1 MYYKRNLEENIKKYL
16 SVKETIAIV
25 GIRQCGKTT
34 LMKKIAQDISGE
46 KKVNFISFDDVSIL
60 QLFEEDIDSFIQ
72 IHVKSFDFL
81 FIDEIQYAA
90 ESGKK
95 LKFIYDYHYIKM
107 IISGSSAAEI
117 SIQSLKYMVGRIF
130 TFRLYPFA
138 FNEFLQVKDE
148 NLLQVYEKGTYKKA
162 TVSQFNKHLREFLMY
177 GGFPRVVTAE
187 NFDEKEL
194 ILKNIYNTYLLR
206 EIRETFQ
213 LPDNLKTSKLI
224 KLLALQI
231 GNLVNYNELSNQSD
245 FNFSELKN
253 ILNIF
258 EKTFIIGFIQPF
270 FTNKRTEL
278 IKTPKVY
285 FIDPGFRNICLE
297 NFSKTQLVQGVNI
310 EQFIYSE
317 FIKKDVTVKYWRT
330 KSQAEIDFILEKNNE
345 AIPVEVKTSLKK
357 SKISR
362 SFHSFMGKYKTD
374 KGYILSEN
382 LETIL
387 KINETQQVYF
397 LPWIKLHAAQI

>member
-107 IISGSSAAEI
+107 IISGSSAAEV

-297 NFSKTQLVQGVNI
+297 NFSKTQLVQG
-310 EQFIYSE
+310 
-317 FIKKDVTVKYWRT
+317 KK
-330 KSQAEIDFILEKNNE
+330 
-345 AIPVEVKTSLKK
+345 
-357 SKISR
+357 
-362 SFHSFMGKYKTD
+362 M
-374 KGYILSEN
+374 
-382 LETIL
+382 
-387 KINETQQVYF
+387 
-397 LPWIKLHAAQI
+397 